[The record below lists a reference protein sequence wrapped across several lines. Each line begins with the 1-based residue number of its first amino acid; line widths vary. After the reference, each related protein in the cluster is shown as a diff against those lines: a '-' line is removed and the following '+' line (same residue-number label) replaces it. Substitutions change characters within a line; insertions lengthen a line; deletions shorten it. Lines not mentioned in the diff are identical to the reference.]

1 MEGFRPVP
9 PAGQRP
15 ATVSVL
21 SRLDH
26 EAVGSGVLL
35 PRDRFLT
42 RPPHRD
48 ALHRWTTA
56 VAARLGVHRAALAE
70 RWADA
75 REWAERQR
83 TPTTAAGSRAVRA
96 VAGAPPRRLPEAVRA
111 YRASAFGCP
120 RTFPGRPVLAWADVG
135 LAHFRT
141 RCRGVVVV
149 PFDKHLA
156 TGAEVDLTMMR
167 TRTHEAYVTLA
178 ALVAEGF
185 PDVRG

>member
-1 MEGFRPVP
+1 MSGR
-9 PAGQRP
+9 
-15 ATVSVL
+15 S
-21 SRLDH
+21 
-26 EAVGSGVLL
+26 GSGR
-35 PRDRFLT
+35 PRR
-42 RPPHRD
+42 RP
-48 ALHRWTTA
+48 
-56 VAARLGVHRAALAE
+56 
-70 RWADA
+70 
-75 REWAERQR
+75 
-83 TPTTAAGSRAVRA
+83 GSRAVRA

-111 YRASAFGCP
+111 YRASALGCP
-120 RTFPGRPVLAWADVG
+120 RTFPGRPVLAWADAG

-167 TRTHEAYVTLA
+167 TRTHEAYVTFA

>member
-1 MEGFRPVP
+1 MSGRSGSGRPRRRPVP
-9 PAGQRP
+9 APYGR
-15 ATVSVL
+15 
-21 SRLDH
+21 SR
-26 EAVGSGVLL
+26 A
-35 PRDRFLT
+35 PR
-42 RPPHRD
+42 
-48 ALHRWTTA
+48 
-56 VAARLGVHRAALAE
+56 RAA
-70 RWADA
+70 
-75 REWAERQR
+75 
-83 TPTTAAGSRAVRA
+83 
-96 VAGAPPRRLPEAVRA
+96 LPEAVRA

-178 ALVAEGF
+178 APVAEGF